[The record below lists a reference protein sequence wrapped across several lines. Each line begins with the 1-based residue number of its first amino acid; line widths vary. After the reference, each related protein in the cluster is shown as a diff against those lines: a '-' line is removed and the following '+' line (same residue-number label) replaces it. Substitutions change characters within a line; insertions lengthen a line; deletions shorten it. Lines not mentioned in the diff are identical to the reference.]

1 MRCLIASSKNTA
13 YVLLFAYLKQHLLP
27 AIKGMLS
34 DTFTFQ
40 QDSASAH
47 RVPETVKLLS
57 HAMSGLISPDQFHQ
71 TARTSTQQITKG
83 GVSCSKVCPK

>member
-13 YVLLFAYLKQHLLP
+13 CVLLFAYLKQHLLP

-40 QDSASAH
+40 QDSAPAH

-57 HAMSGLISPDQFHQ
+57 HAMSGLISPDQWPSN
-71 TARTSTQQITKG
+71 STDVNSADYKSW
-83 GVSCSKVCPK
+83 GVMQ